1 MPDFLSLPAKDCKR
15 FKGEILL
22 QINPKLN
29 DIIYLQHRTIWPNP
43 KKMKKEIFS
52 TFCRKV
58 KWSKRYVVWESTR
71 VISFYLSVCYCKW
84 WRHHIDG
91 LNHIEWGNFQNYLLS
106 FIPFFF
112 QRFFCKE
119 ATWGFVYCGLWESY
133 VGLIY
138 GAFSLKDHIFIIDQ
152 NSTVH
157 RTAPPFVTLFWDF
170 RKL

>member
-1 MPDFLSLPAKDCKR
+1 MISYTYNTELHD
-15 FKGEILL
+15 
-22 QINPKLN
+22 QIQRK
-29 DIIYLQHRTIWPNP
+29 
-43 KKMKKEIFS
+43 
-52 TFCRKV
+52 CRKKFFLLFAG
-58 KWSKRYVVWESTR
+58 KWKEVRYVVWESTR

-91 LNHIEWGNFQNYLLS
+91 LNHIDWGNFQNYLLS

-112 QRFFCKE
+112 KDFFCKE

-152 NSTVH
+152 NSTAHVTV
-157 RTAPPFVTLFWDF
+157 RPFVTIFKDLP
-170 RKL
+170 KL